1 MDAAENYIYFFSS
14 FYLGV
19 YVFAAII
26 LLIGT
31 MFLKNEF
38 KTESYN
44 LLYVFNTL
52 VAWCSPLGLGFYLI
66 ELFLAW
72 YGQNPYEWYAFY
84 TGSPSTNVSWPWLL
98 IKICLPLFLGL
109 LFFFRRLRVNRLY
122 TLCFLILLNTGLI
135 EQLIYRFTRDYLP
148 SSWSAYYYEPYSE
161 KIIKYSAIF
170 FFLTIIYF
178 IAKKKNKLPYPSLF
192 LK

>member
-1 MDAAENYIYFFSS
+1 MYAAEYYIYFFSS
-14 FYLGV
+14 FYLGI
-19 YVFAAII
+19 YIFAAII
-26 LLIGT
+26 LLIGAI
-31 MFLKNEF
+31 FSKNEF

-52 VAWCSPLGLGFYLI
+52 AAWCSPLGLGFNLI
-66 ELFLAW
+66 ELFIAW
-72 YGQNPYEWYAFY
+72 YGQNPYEWYAFR
-84 TGSPSTNVSWPWLL
+84 TGGSSTNVSWPWLL
-98 IKICLPLFLGL
+98 IKICLPLFWGL
-109 LFFFRRLRVNRLY
+109 LLFFRRLRINRLY

-148 SSWSAYYYEPYSE
+148 SSWSTYYYEPYSE
-161 KIIKYSAIF
+161 KIIKYSVIL
-170 FFLTIIYF
+170 FFLAIIYF